1 MRDALERALGN
12 SGVATAALKL
22 FAGRPDRLVVLAYHR
37 ILDIPDEDRFM
48 QDPELVSASVADF
61 ERQMRYVQC
70 HCTPLKMADVVR
82 HLNSGQPL
90 PRRSVVVTF
99 DDGHVD
105 NYTHAFPVL
114 RKLGMSACIFLS
126 TDYLDTDRM
135 FWFDRAVLLL
145 RSAPNGEWMVGS
157 TPLRLDATVA
167 SRRAAALQL
176 LRALKRIPNG
186 DRLQQ
191 LQVLEELFG
200 AHVKPEDVPDRSALT
215 WSQVTEMAAA
225 GIEFGSHTCS
235 HPILAQLDDDSLQR
249 ELVESRELISRHLAA
264 PVDIVAYP
272 IGKFGA
278 FNNRVISASRA
289 AGYQLG
295 LTYESGI
302 NHLTELTDPASRFEL
317 RRLAV
322 ERYTGFPQFKA
333 QLAFPAILS

>member
-1 MRDALERALGN
+1 MRETLERALGN

-22 FAGRPDRLVVLAYHR
+22 FAGRADRLVVLAYHR
-37 ILDIPDEDRFM
+37 ILDVPDEDRFM

-61 ERQMRYVQC
+61 ERQMRYVQN
-70 HCTPLKMADVVR
+70 HCTPLKLADVIR
-82 HLNSGQPL
+82 HLDSGEPL

-105 NYTHAFPVL
+105 NYTQAFPVL

-145 RSAPNGEWMVGS
+145 RSAPDGEWMVGS
-157 TPLRLDATVA
+157 TPLRLDSSVA
-167 SRRAAALQL
+167 SRRDAALQL
-176 LRALKRIPNG
+176 LRALKRVPHE

-191 LQVLEELFG
+191 LRALEDLFG
-200 AHVKPEDVPDRSALT
+200 AHVKPADLPSRSALT
-215 WSQVTEMAAA
+215 WAQVSEMAAA

-235 HPILAQLDDDSLQR
+235 HPILAQLDDDSLRR
-249 ELVESRELISRHLAA
+249 ELVDSKAAITRHLGA

-278 FNNRVISASRA
+278 FNNRVIAASRA
-289 AGYQLG
+289 AGYRLG

-302 NHLTELTDPASRFEL
+302 NHLTDLSDPASRFEL
-317 RRLAV
+317 RRLAI
-322 ERYTGFPQFKA
+322 ERYTSFPQFKA
-333 QLAFPAILS
+333 QLAFPALLS